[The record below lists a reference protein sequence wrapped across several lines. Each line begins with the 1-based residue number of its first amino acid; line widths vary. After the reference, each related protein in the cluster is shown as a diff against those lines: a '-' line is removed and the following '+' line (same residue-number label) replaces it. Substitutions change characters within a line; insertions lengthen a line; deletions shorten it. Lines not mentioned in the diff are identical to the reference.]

1 MEACLVFGFTPGEKP
16 GFEPGIAASA
26 ALSQRQQLQI
36 KKALKYTA
44 IYTNQKVSQVK
55 VEENGV

>member
-16 GFEPGIAASA
+16 GFEPGIAASV
-26 ALSQRQQLQI
+26 ALSQRQELQI

-44 IYTNQKVSQVK
+44 IYTNQKVSQVN